1 MLLITRFDVF
11 WSSTG
16 SPSPNPQRR
25 FSVFPGVPMP
35 PFLQVTLLPPVI
47 ATFAHGPVM
56 LTPSRVML
64 LPVLN
69 QPRACP
75 VPVETVMF
83 FTVSQSPCVTSE
95 TSFTRRRELDLITT
109 LGGPA
114 PAFSPITCSG

>member
-47 ATFAHGPVM
+47 ATLAHGPVM

-69 QPRACP
+69 QPCACALP
-75 VPVETVMF
+75 VGIVMF
-83 FTVSQSPCVTSE
+83 LIVNQSPEVVRLSSVT
-95 TSFTRRRELDLITT
+95 L
-109 LGGPA
+109 A
-114 PAFSPITCSG
+114 PGSG